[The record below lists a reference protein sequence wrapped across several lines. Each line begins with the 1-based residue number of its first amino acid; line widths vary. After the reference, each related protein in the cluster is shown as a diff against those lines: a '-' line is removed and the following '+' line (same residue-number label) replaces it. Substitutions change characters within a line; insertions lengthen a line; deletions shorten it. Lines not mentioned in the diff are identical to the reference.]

1 MYKQTFTRNAEGTA
15 ICDKH
20 NQPLKCNECQM
31 EKLQLNGT
39 ICEDCGS
46 RIQSWQHP
54 AGHVICFCKC
64 IPDHRLWSCT
74 VCKKMFTGEN
84 DPHPHHIYKPN
95 LKMFLKWGYMAN

>member
-1 MYKQTFTRNAEGTA
+1 MYKQTFTRNEDGIA

-20 NQPLKCNECQM
+20 NQPLKCNDCQQ
-31 EKLQLNGT
+31 EKLLLNGT
-39 ICEDCGS
+39 VCEGCDS
-46 RIQSWQHP
+46 VIQSWTHP

-64 IPDHRLWSCT
+64 KEEIPLWQCIE
-74 VCKKMFTGEN
+74 CKLLFTGEH